1 MSEGYDKMPGD
12 GAMEKSPGNDK
23 PKITE
28 MALRKTQSA
37 FLIFT
42 LVLVLVCFPG
52 CRKSLDGAGEL
63 DRLAGDTTDKASSGH
78 GFLEFYERFFQPI
91 KNSATKVFEI
101 GISEG
106 ASLVLWEKYFP
117 KATVYGIDI
126 LDKSALESK
135 RIKTFVADQADRSQL
150 AAFIDKFGG
159 DFDFILDDGGH
170 TMPQQQISFG
180 FLFQYVRPGGYYI
193 IEDLH
198 TSLPGVYPTPY
209 VKEGGVD
216 STLRMLFH
224 FIETRQIESQ
234 YMTFEEKRYL
244 RQDVEYVALFQRNV
258 VYPSITSIIKKKKD

>member
-1 MSEGYDKMPGD
+1 MK
-12 GAMEKSPGNDK
+12 
-23 PKITE
+23 
-28 MALRKTQSA
+28 SA
-37 FLIFT
+37 FLIFS
-42 LVLVLVCFPG
+42 LCLAFLAFSG
-52 CRKSLDGAGEL
+52 CRKSPDGAGEL

-91 KNSATKVFEI
+91 KNSATKIFEI

-117 KATVYGIDI
+117 MATIHGIDI
-126 LDKSALESK
+126 LDKSVLESK
-135 RIKTFVADQADRSQL
+135 RIKTFIADQADRSQL

-180 FLFQYVRPGGYYI
+180 FLFPYVKPGGYYI

-209 VKEGGVD
+209 VEEGGAD
-216 STLRMLFH
+216 STLRMMFH
-224 FIETRQIESQ
+224 FIETRQVESQ
-234 YMTFEEKRYL
+234 YMTFDEKRYL
-244 RQDVEYVALFQRNV
+244 RQAVEYIALFQRNV
-258 VYPSITSIIKKKKD
+258 VYPSITCIIKKKTD

>member
-1 MSEGYDKMPGD
+1 MR
-12 GAMEKSPGNDK
+12 
-23 PKITE
+23 IT
-28 MALRKTQSA
+28 KSA
-37 FLIFT
+37 FLILSLC
-42 LVLVLVCFPG
+42 LVFLAFPG
-52 CRKSLDGAGEL
+52 CRKSPDGTGEL

-91 KNSATKVFEI
+91 KNSATKIFEI

-117 KATVYGIDI
+117 KATIYGIDI

-150 AAFIDKFGG
+150 GQFIDKFGG
-159 DFDFILDDGGH
+159 DFNFILDDGGH
-170 TMPQQQISFG
+170 TMPQQQISFA

-198 TSLPGVYPTPY
+198 TSLPGVYPSPY
-209 VKEGGVD
+209 VEEGGAD
-216 STLRMLFH
+216 STLRMMFH

-234 YMTFEEKRYL
+234 YMTVDEKRYL
-244 RQDVEYVALFQRNV
+244 RQAVEYVALFQRNV
-258 VYPSITSIIKKKKD
+258 VYPSITCVIKKKKE

>member
-1 MSEGYDKMPGD
+1 MGMIRCRGTGHTGKKHGD
-12 GAMEKSPGNDK
+12 NKHKIREK
-23 PKITE
+23 
-28 MALRKTQSA
+28 ALRTTKSA
-37 FLIFT
+37 SLIFLLCFVFLT
-42 LVLVLVCFPG
+42 FPG
-52 CRKSLDGAGEL
+52 CRKSADVSGKL

-209 VKEGGVD
+209 VKEGGAD

>member
-1 MSEGYDKMPGD
+1 MIRCRGMEHR
-12 GAMEKSPGNDK
+12 EKSHGDEK
-23 PKITE
+23 LKIRE
-28 MALRKTQSA
+28 KALRKMKSA
-37 FLIFT
+37 FLVFS
-42 LVLVLVCFPG
+42 LCLAFLAFPG
-52 CRKSLDGAGEL
+52 CRKSADEPGEL

-91 KNSATKVFEI
+91 KNSATKIFEI

-135 RIKTFVADQADRSQL
+135 RVKTFVADQADRSQL
-150 AAFIDKFGG
+150 AAFIDRFGG

-209 VKEGGVD
+209 VEEEGAD
-216 STLRMLFH
+216 STLRMMFH

-234 YMTFEEKRYL
+234 YMTLDEKRYL
-244 RQDVEYVALFQRNV
+244 RQAVEYVALFQRNV
-258 VYPSITSIIKKKKD
+258 VYPSITCIIKKKKD